1 MDDDPDDLAAA
12 FFAQQAAKEAQKT
25 ALPTKDFVRIIHDTA
40 GEIDAEKWLAT
51 TLPHAQVESDDT
63 NGIDGIILNRDSC
76 CLEKKNDI
84 SQDEYNNE
92 EMRDKIKQLMLQKI
106 QKCNL
111 LKLDM
116 DEKEK
121 RMKDS
126 DTICTG

>member
-25 ALPTKDFVRIIHDTA
+25 ALPTKDWRRILHETTR
-40 GEIDAEKWLAT
+40 EVDAEKWLAT
-51 TLPHAQVESDDT
+51 TLPHAQVESDT
-63 NGIDGIILNRDSC
+63 KGIDGIILNRDSC

-84 SQDEYNNE
+84 SKDEYSNE

-106 QKCNL
+106 QNFNL

-116 DEKEK
+116 DEKE
-121 RMKDS
+121 
-126 DTICTG
+126 